1 MFIILSKLLPIL
13 LYPVSLACFLLIAA
27 LLLKRRRRSRQLV
40 LIALA
45 LLWLGGNRYVA
56 GEVVQ
61 SLEWRYLPPAE
72 IPRAE
77 AIVILGG
84 GTSPAEYPRATVEVD
99 GAGDRVIYGARLYRE
114 SAAPLVVVTGG
125 RLPWSNSE
133 SSGADSMTQ
142 FLLFMGVPQE
152 AILLERE
159 SDNTYENA
167 VFTKALL
174 EKQGINRILLV
185 TSAMHMPRSVLVF
198 EKQGFEVIPAPT
210 DYQATI
216 SSVEKPFSETWPDLI
231 LGLFPSA
238 DNLNE
243 LTLALKEYLGLAV
256 YRLRGWL

>member
-1 MFIILSKLLPIL
+1 MFIVLSKLLPIL
-13 LYPVSLACFLLIAA
+13 LYPLSLVSFLLIAA
-27 LLLKRRRRSRQLV
+27 LLLKRHRRSRQLI

-45 LLWLGGNRYVA
+45 LLWLGANRYVA

-72 IPRAE
+72 IPPVE

-84 GTSPAEYPRATVEVD
+84 GTSAAEYPRSTVEVS
-99 GAGDRVIYGARLYRE
+99 GAGDRVIYGARLYRDG
-114 SAAPLVVVTGG
+114 AAPLVVVTGG
-125 RLPWSNSE
+125 LLPWSDSE
-133 SSGADSMTQ
+133 SSGADSMTE
-142 FLLFMGVPQE
+142 FLLFLGVPPE
-152 AILLERE
+152 AILVERE

-174 EKQGINRILLV
+174 EEMGINRILLV
-185 TSAMHMPRSVLVF
+185 TSAIHMPRSVLVF
-198 EKQGFEVIPAPT
+198 QKQGFEVIPAPT

-216 SSVEKPFSETWPDLI
+216 SSVQKPFSETWPDLI
-231 LGLFPSA
+231 LGLFPNA

-243 LTLALKEYLGLAV
+243 LTSALKEYLGLAV